1 MDNQDIDTDI
11 NSYSLNELKEVF
23 NITSDTYTIKVLN
36 DKYNIKL
43 QLNNSLLDADLQN
56 RLNIFFNKIYQ
67 FLLLHSVDYHSQK
80 DKNNLQLEYLND
92 KLDNLIYLN
101 NNPKYLSNVLATNIT
116 NQSNIPINQNT
127 YNKVKKQISINS
139 DFRKKAPG
147 LLNQSSTNFTIDL
160 PEQFDN
166 VISMHLVN
174 IEIPNLI
181 YTFSNTKNN
190 NQFKITILNADD
202 IYETHLITIP
212 DGIWTISDLINYLQ
226 LNYFNREISDEDGYI
241 INKYVRYLTFDI
253 PDWDIRPLFR
263 FKTQEEIQQYNTS
276 IPIPVE
282 PLNDASLNDLSYTLE
297 NINNSYGKEAKVSS
311 HKQDLF
317 KFSFLGCLG
326 YNKSQLYKDNEA
338 IIISYTNLD
347 YTYNVNNNTYYGY
360 VQANNIYEYSGE
372 KELYIC
378 VNDYIGNQGQQILLL
393 GTNTTLIADNIL
405 AKKTLKI
412 SPFKKNIYPL
422 TQDYSIM
429 REYYGGVRVRKL
441 HIQIIDKYGTIVDL
455 NDYPTNFVF
464 EFTTLY
470 SSEKLI
476 SFRNKM

>member
-23 NITSDTYTIKVLN
+23 NITSDTYTMKVLN

-43 QLNNSLLDADLQN
+43 QLNNSLLDADLKN

-67 FLLLHSVDYHSQK
+67 FLLLHSVDYNSQK

-139 DFRKKAPG
+139 DFRKKTPG
-147 LLNQSSTNFTIDL
+147 LTNQSSTNFTIDL

-174 IEIPNLI
+174 VEIPNLI
-181 YTFSNTKNN
+181 HTFSNTKNN

-212 DGIWTISDLINYLQ
+212 DGIWTIPDLINYLQ
-226 LNYFNREISDEDGYI
+226 LNYFNREIIDENGNI

-253 PDWDIRPLFR
+253 PSWDIRPLFR
-263 FKTQEEIQQYNTS
+263 FKTREEIQQYNTS
-276 IPIPVE
+276 IPIPDE
-282 PLNDASLNDLSYTLE
+282 PLNDASVNDLSYTLE
-297 NINNSYGKEAKVSS
+297 NINNSYEKEAKVSS

-326 YNKSQLYKDNEA
+326 YNKSQLHKDNEA

-412 SPFKKNIYPL
+412 SPFNKNIYPIN
-422 TQDYSIM
+422 QDYSIM